1 MNLYS
6 FCPSYHD
13 YCPKGTKIDTENE
26 CHLEQVRTEELDYSM
41 SLPKLLQQKLIYNI
55 SWEDYDLDIKLLR
68 MDSNSRLLTIASAG
82 DHLLNYLP
90 TDVSFIHG
98 VDINPAQIALVELKQ
113 MLLKHMDYQAWWEL
127 FGEGSSAKTL
137 QYIDHLKPYLSYS
150 SYAYWKKNG
159 HFFSVAGPGF
169 YRYGSSGYLSRI
181 ILKSIQISKLETQ
194 IFALIEEDNDANKE
208 ALFTDFWKQ
217 LSRHWVFKLWL
228 HPWLQYLGGIP
239 TSQQQRK
246 TTLVKLLRNVF
257 HHIFVKSDF
266 ETNPFWNLYLYG
278 KYQAPY
284 IPWHLS
290 EDGFNSIKKRIN
302 RLSISHHS
310 MLESR
315 RSHEQYT
322 HINLLDHQDWYKGI
336 DDIRLQ
342 QTWDWLNRS
351 ESIKTIL
358 FRTIHPEIP
367 WISLINQGKFDIR
380 RYSLADLTEDRVAT
394 YPSTYVLH
402 TNQ

>member
-1 MNLYS
+1 M
-6 FCPSYHD
+6 
-13 YCPKGTKIDTENE
+13 
-26 CHLEQVRTEELDYSM
+26 RTEEIDYSM
-41 SLPKLLQQKLIYNI
+41 SLPKLFQKKLIYNI
-55 SWEDYDLDIKLLR
+55 SWEDYDLDIRLLR

-82 DHLLNYLP
+82 DHLLNYLS

-113 MLLKHMDYQAWWEL
+113 ILLKHMDYQVWWEL
-127 FGEGSSAKTL
+127 FGEGSSANTV
-137 QYIDHLKPYLSYS
+137 QYIDLLKPHLSYS
-150 SYAYWKKNG
+150 SYSYWKKNV
-159 HFFSVAGPGF
+159 HFFREAGPGF

-181 ILKSIQISKLETQ
+181 ILKSLQISKLDCQ
-194 IFALIEEDNDANKE
+194 IYALIEENNAANKE
-208 ALFTDFWKQ
+208 ALFSDFWKQ
-217 LSRHWVFKLWL
+217 LSRHWVFKVWL

-239 TSQQQRK
+239 ASQQQRN
-246 TTLVKLLRNVF
+246 TTLVKLLRNVL

-266 ETNPFWNLYLYG
+266 KTNPFWNLYLYG

-284 IPWHLS
+284 IPWHLTI
-290 EDGFNSIKKRIN
+290 DGFNTIKERIN

-310 MLESR
+310 MLVSGS
-315 RSHEQYT
+315 SHEQYT
-322 HINLLDHQDWYKGI
+322 HINLLDHQDWYKGV
-336 DDIRLQ
+336 DDNRLQ

-367 WISLINQGKFDIR
+367 WISLIDQGKFNIR
-380 RYSLADLTEDRVAT
+380 RYPLADLTKDRVAT

-402 TNQ
+402 INQ